1 MTRIR
6 ERVFANPRLNRVW
19 EIAVNLALIAVF
31 GFFAYRFATDF
42 ALTRRPS
49 SLLYLIVHTIVAV
62 FFLTRRRATRVSV
75 DPFAWAAAITGTW
88 LPLLLRPVT
97 AAVELLGGQILQ
109 LVGLVIQLLG
119 ISSLARSFG
128 IVPANRGI
136 KTGGLYRFV
145 RHPIYS
151 AYLLSNAGFLIN
163 QYSLY
168 NALALV
174 VWLGFMVLRVRYEEE
189 LLALDSDYAA
199 YMEKTRWRLVPLV
212 Y

>member
-1 MTRIR
+1 MGRIR
-6 ERVFANPRLNRVW
+6 ERVFTNHRLNRLW
-19 EIAVNLALIAVF
+19 ELGVNLALIAVF
-31 GFFAYRFATDF
+31 GFFAYRFAMDF
-42 ALTRRPS
+42 LLTRRPS
-49 SLLYLIVHTIVAV
+49 SLLYLAVQTIVAV
-62 FFLTRRRATRVSV
+62 FFLTRRQATSVSL
-75 DPFAWAAAITGTW
+75 DPFAWAAALTGTW
-88 LPLLLRPVT
+88 LPLLLRPV
-97 AAVELLGGQILQ
+97 AAEEVLVGQVLQ
-109 LVGLVIQLLG
+109 TTGLVIQILG
-119 ISSLARSFG
+119 ITSLARSFG

-174 VWLGFMVLRVRYEEE
+174 VWLFFKVLRIRYEEE
-189 LLALDSDYAA
+189 LLALDPDYAA
-199 YMEKTRWRLVPLV
+199 YMKKTRWRLVPLL

>member
-1 MTRIR
+1 MGKIRQRI
-6 ERVFANPRLNRVW
+6 FTDPRLNRVW
-19 EIAVNLALIAVF
+19 EVAVNLMLMAIY
-31 GFFAYRFATDF
+31 GFFAYRFAMDF
-42 ALTRRPS
+42 VATRRPS
-49 SLLYLIVHTIVAV
+49 SLMFLLVQSIVAV
-62 FFLTRRRATRVSV
+62 FFLTRRQAITVSV
-75 DPFAWAAAITGTW
+75 DPFAWAAALAGTW
-88 LPLLLRPVT
+88 LPLLLRPV
-97 AAVELLGGQILQ
+97 AAEEVLAGQVLQ
-109 LVGLVIQLLG
+109 MVGLVVQVFG
-119 ISSLARSFG
+119 VSSLARSFG

-174 VWLGFMVLRVRYEEE
+174 VWVFFKLLRIRYEEE
-189 LLALDSDYAA
+189 LLALDPAYAA
-199 YMEKTRWRLVPLV
+199 YMRKTRWRLVPLV

>member
-1 MTRIR
+1 MRRIR
-6 ERVFANPRLNRVW
+6 DRLFADPRLDRGW
-19 EIAVNLALIAVF
+19 EIATNLVLMAVY
-31 GFFAYRFATDF
+31 GFFAYRFAIDF
-42 ALTRRPS
+42 VATRRPS
-49 SLLYLIVHTIVAV
+49 SLLFLLVQSIVAV
-62 FFLTRRRATRVSV
+62 FFLTRRRAVKVSV
-75 DPFAWAAAITGTW
+75 DPFAWAAALAGTW
-88 LPLLLRPVT
+88 LPLLLRPV
-97 AAVELLGGQILQ
+97 AAEEVLAGQALQ
-109 LVGLVIQLLG
+109 LAGLAVQVAG

-168 NALALV
+168 NALALLL
-174 VWLGFMVLRVRYEEE
+174 WLFFKLLRIRYEEE
-189 LLALDSDYAA
+189 LLALDPEYADY
-199 YMEKTRWRLVPLV
+199 MQTTRWRLVPGI